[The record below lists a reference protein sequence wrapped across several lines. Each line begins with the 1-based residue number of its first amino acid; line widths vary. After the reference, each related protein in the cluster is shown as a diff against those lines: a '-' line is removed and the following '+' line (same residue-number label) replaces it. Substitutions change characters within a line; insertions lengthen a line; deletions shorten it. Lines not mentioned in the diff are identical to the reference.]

1 VKKWFFYIFLLTQM
15 KDLKAQ
21 DTSNLHKIQ
30 VHQESAISYKS
41 RKLAI
46 AGIHAGAYAGT
57 LLILSQAWYKD
68 EPKTSFQVFDD
79 SKEWLQVDKVGHVWT
94 AYNIANYSTQMW
106 EWSGF
111 APKKAAILGGISSIG
126 YQTILEVLDAHS
138 AKWGWSW
145 ADVAANITGAGM
157 FTFQEL
163 AWGEQR
169 IRFKF
174 SSHPVKYAADLK
186 TRADELYGK
195 TFPERL
201 LKDYNGQTY
210 WLSMNLKSMWQS
222 DKVPSWLNLA
232 VGYGAKGLFGGFE
245 NRVIKNGFPVFD
257 RSDIPRL
264 RQWYLSPDIDFSKI
278 KTNKKG
284 VRTLFT
290 LLNMIKM
297 PAPALE
303 LTNGKLKGR
312 LLYF

>member
-1 VKKWFFYIFLLTQM
+1 MFQVPV
-15 KDLKAQ
+15 LKAQ
-21 DTSNLHKIQ
+21 DSMYFNEIPAPPEEVYSLK
-30 VHQESAISYKS
+30 K
-41 RKLAI
+41 RKLTI
-46 AGIHAGAYAGT
+46 AGIHTAAYAGT

-111 APKKAAILGGISSIG
+111 APKKAAILGGFSSIG

-169 IRFKF
+169 MRFKF
-174 SSHPVKYAADLK
+174 SSHPVNYSSDLK
-186 TRADELYGK
+186 TKADELYGT

-210 WLSMNLKSMWQS
+210 WLSLNVKSMFRNVN
-222 DKVPSWLNLA
+222 VPSWLNLA
-232 VGYGAKGLFGGFE
+232 VGYGAKGLYGGFE
-245 NRVIKNGFPVFD
+245 NRVIKNGVTLFD

-264 RQWYLSPDIDFSKI
+264 RQWYFSPDIDFSKI

-284 VRTLFT
+284 VRTLLT
-290 LLNMIKM
+290 LMNMIKM

-312 LLYF
+312 LMYF